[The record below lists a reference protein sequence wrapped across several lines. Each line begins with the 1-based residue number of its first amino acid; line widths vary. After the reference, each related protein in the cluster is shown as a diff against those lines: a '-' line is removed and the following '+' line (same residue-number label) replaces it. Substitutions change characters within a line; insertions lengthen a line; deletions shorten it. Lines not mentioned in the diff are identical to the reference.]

1 MFCYLVR
8 HGQDDDTV
16 RGGWSDHPLT
26 TDGIHQ
32 AEKLAEDIAANMG
45 QLAIRHIYSSDL
57 CRTMQTAH
65 ILADKLCLPVEALPQ
80 FREVNNGDLAGM
92 KNDLALSRYPGVFW
106 NQMKWEQCY
115 PGGES
120 PRQFYERINA
130 VWADF
135 SVKIL
140 AKNESVLLV
149 THGGVIH
156 VIRTI
161 LENRPYSN
169 SEKHRK
175 VNHAEM
181 IALSYQDGVW
191 KEIQ

>member
-1 MFCYLVR
+1 MSCYLVR
-8 HGQDDDTV
+8 HGKDDETV

-26 TDGIHQ
+26 VAGIHQ
-32 AEKLAEDIAANMG
+32 AERLAKDIADMKEK
-45 QLAIRHIYSSDL
+45 LAIRYIYSSDL
-57 CRTMQTAH
+57 CRTMQTAQ
-65 ILADKLCLPVEALPQ
+65 IIADRLRLPVKPLPQ

-92 KNDLALSRYPGVFW
+92 KNDIATVRYPGLFR

-120 PRQFYERINA
+120 PSQFYERINA
-130 VWADF
+130 AWADF
-135 SVKIL
+135 SKEIL
-140 AKNESVLLV
+140 SENENVMLV

-161 LENRPYSN
+161 LENRLYSN

-181 IALSYQDGVW
+181 IVLSYQNGAW
-191 KEIQ
+191 KEII

>member
-1 MFCYLVR
+1 MICYLVR
-8 HGQDDDTV
+8 HGQDDETV

-26 TDGIHQ
+26 EAGIHQ
-32 AEKLAEDIAANMG
+32 AKRLAEDMAESKEE
-45 QLAIRHIYSSDL
+45 LSIRHIYSSNL
-57 CRTMQTAH
+57 RRTMQTAQ
-65 ILADKLCLPVEALPQ
+65 ILAERLHLPVEALPQ

-92 KNDLALSRYPGVFW
+92 KNDIALVRYPGLFW

-120 PRQFYERINA
+120 PCQFYERISMA
-130 VWADF
+130 WANF
-135 SVKIL
+135 SKEIL
-140 AKNESVLLV
+140 LENENVVLV

-161 LENRPYSN
+161 IENRPYSN

-181 IALSYQDGVW
+181 IALSYQNGAW
-191 KEIQ
+191 KELS

>member
-1 MFCYLVR
+1 MKQS
-8 HGQDDDTV
+8 G
-16 RGGWSDHPLT
+16 GGWSDHPLT
-26 TDGIHQ
+26 VAGIHQ
-32 AEKLAEDIAANMG
+32 AERLAKDIADMKEK
-45 QLAIRHIYSSDL
+45 LAIRYIYSSDL
-57 CRTMQTAH
+57 CRTMQTAQ
-65 ILADKLCLPVEALPQ
+65 IIADRLRLPVKPLPQ

-92 KNDLALSRYPGVFW
+92 KNDIATVRYPGLFR

-120 PRQFYERINA
+120 PSQFYERINA
-130 VWADF
+130 AWADF
-135 SVKIL
+135 SKEIL
-140 AKNESVLLV
+140 SENENVMLV

-161 LENRPYSN
+161 LENRLYSN

-181 IALSYQDGVW
+181 IVLSYQNGAW
-191 KEIQ
+191 KEII

>member
-8 HGQDDDTV
+8 HGKDDETV

-26 TDGIHQ
+26 VAGIHQ
-32 AEKLAEDIAANMG
+32 AERLAKDIADMKEK
-45 QLAIRHIYSSDL
+45 LAIRYIYSSDL
-57 CRTMQTAH
+57 CRTMQTAQ
-65 ILADKLCLPVEALPQ
+65 IIADRLRLPVKPLPQ

-92 KNDLALSRYPGVFW
+92 KNDIAMVRYPGLFW

-120 PRQFYERINA
+120 PSQFYERINA
-130 VWADF
+130 AWADF
-135 SVKIL
+135 SKEIL
-140 AKNESVLLV
+140 SENENVMLV

-181 IALSYQDGVW
+181 IVLSYQNGAW
-191 KEIQ
+191 KEIL